1 MAGLASGDQGPW
13 LSPYELDEVRRKVPM
28 VYVEALPLR
37 LGHDGDL
44 EAVGMLLTATEHGG
58 LQRSFVSGRVLY
70 HETLREALT
79 RHLVKDLGAMA
90 FPRLPASLHPFTVAQ
105 YFPTPG
111 YGFHDP
117 RQHSVALVYA
127 VPIDGEP
134 TPQDDALDFSWFTP
148 EEAMDPLL
156 LKEMLDGHAQLLTQL
171 LASLGRLG

>member
-13 LSPYELDEVRRKVPM
+13 LTPFDLDLVRHRVPM
-28 VYVEALPLR
+28 AYVEALPLR
-37 LGHDGDL
+37 LAPDGDL
-44 EAVGMLLTATEHGG
+44 EAIGMLLCATEHGG

-79 RHLVKDLGAMA
+79 RHILKDLGAMA

-111 YGFHDP
+111 LGFHDP

-127 VPIDGEP
+127 IPIDGEP

-148 EEAMDPLL
+148 DEAMDPLL
-156 LKEMLDGHAQLLTQL
+156 LKEMVDGHAQLLTQL